1 MRPAAVE
8 ADDPVGGQ
16 VGAVGGDGVEQ
27 GGAAGS
33 GLAGEADAAA
43 ARQQA
48 DQALALLLA
57 LQERQLRGGRT
68 GGHGG
73 CAGAFVVGAFGGGAA
88 DRGVGPRAGRNRL
101 DLTAVDGVDREQQ
114 VARGQL
120 DDADLLRCLRAEVGA
135 AGVPGRPSVAGLA
148 AGAVVALPV
157 LIGCPVCRVHR
168 KVPQTRRA
176 RLPLPAS
183 HAPRCRFRS
192 GVRHGFVVI
201 RRTAE
206 P

>member
-1 MRPAAVE
+1 M
-8 ADDPVGGQ
+8 
-16 VGAVGGDGVEQ
+16 
-27 GGAAGS
+27 
-33 GLAGEADAAA
+33 
-43 ARQQA
+43 
-48 DQALALLLA
+48 
-57 LQERQLRGGRT
+57 
-68 GGHGG
+68 
-73 CAGAFVVGAFGGGAA
+73 
-88 DRGVGPRAGRNRL
+88 
-101 DLTAVDGVDREQQ
+101 
-114 VARGQL
+114 
-120 DDADLLRCLRAEVGA
+120 
-135 AGVPGRPSVAGLA
+135 
-148 AGAVVALPV
+148 ALPV